1 MAPAQAIPVAQL
13 LPARTD
19 PSDSFTGNV
28 VKEITRDVDKS
39 LHSKSSSGIIYKMKC
54 WKDLVQHLGNGFN
67 TFWYV
72 HVTDH

>member
-39 LHSKSSSGIIYKMKC
+39 LHSRVFIRYY
-54 WKDLVQHLGNGFN
+54 L
-67 TFWYV
+67 
-72 HVTDH
+72 